1 MRKILAF
8 MHVSLDGFAAGPQG
22 EMDWIHV
29 DDEIFDYVGDRT
41 SLSDA
46 ALYGRVTWEMME
58 GYWPTA
64 ADQPNAS
71 KHDIEHARW
80 YNSVQKVVI
89 SKSMQGQQK
98 PNTKFI
104 GNDLEREI
112 AEFKRSGEKDV
123 LIFGSPSAS
132 HSLMKLD
139 AIDEYWLFVN
149 PILVGAGTSFFS
161 EINGR
166 VKLKLIKTHAFKSG
180 VVCMHYGRD
189 RS

>member
-1 MRKILAF
+1 
-8 MHVSLDGFAAGPQG
+8 MHVSLDGFAAGTQG

-29 DDEIFDYVGDRT
+29 DEEIFDYVGDRT

-46 ALYGRVTWEMME
+46 ALYGRVTWQMME

-89 SKSMQGQQK
+89 SKSMHGQDRSD
-98 PNTKFI
+98 TKFI
-104 GNDLEREI
+104 GNDLEKEI
-112 AEFKRSGEKDV
+112 AAFKRSGEKDV
-123 LIFGSPSAS
+123 LIFGSPSAT
-132 HSLMKLD
+132 HALMKLD

-149 PILVGAGTSFFS
+149 PILLAAGTRFFDQLD
-161 EINGR
+161 ER
-166 VKLKLIKTHAFKSG
+166 VKLTLIKTHTFKSG
-180 VVCMHYGRD
+180 VVCMHYVRD